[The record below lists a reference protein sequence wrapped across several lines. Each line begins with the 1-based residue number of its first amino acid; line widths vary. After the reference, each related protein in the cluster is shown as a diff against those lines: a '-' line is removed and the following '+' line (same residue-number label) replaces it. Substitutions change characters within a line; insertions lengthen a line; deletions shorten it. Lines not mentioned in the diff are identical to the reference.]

1 MQQITINF
9 DAGLTESYSSC
20 REFVGARIHQLGVE
34 QKKPHK
40 TIAADMDLSPSKLTR
55 KIAQADT
62 SRFTLDDFEKYIE
75 VTGDKKPVLYLVE
88 KYLTSPDEEALIK
101 QIEMLQSQLKGKRK

>member
-9 DAGLTESYSSC
+9 DAGLTESYPTC
-20 REFVGARIHQLGVE
+20 REFIGARIHQLGIE
-34 QKKPHK
+34 QRKQHK

-62 SRFTLDDFEKYIE
+62 SRFTLDDFEKYID
-75 VTGDKKPVLYLVE
+75 VTGDKKPLLYLIE
-88 KYLTSPDEEALIK
+88 KYLTTPDEEALRK
-101 QIEMLQSQLKGKRK
+101 QIETLQAQLKKGRR